1 MEELIILILLGIGA
15 STAWLTLSLL
25 TGAVVMKVVV
35 YLLNKIGGKKI
46 MNIWDLLRKYDCINI
61 KIESAEEMKEMLELA
76 KENNFNIGY
85 EDYHDGIY
93 VYFEGD
99 NLEFTYANLIDRQ
112 RTKQY
117 NYDFQKI
124 KHHLK

>member
-1 MEELIILILLGIGA
+1 
-15 STAWLTLSLL
+15 
-25 TGAVVMKVVV
+25 
-35 YLLNKIGGKKI
+35 
-46 MNIWDLLRKYDCINI
+46 MNVWDLFKKYDRINI
-61 KIESAEEMKEMLELA
+61 KIDSIEEMKEMLELA